1 MYLEHKIACYRTE
14 PSLGKHFCTFSSIEI
29 LSFPGVG
36 HARGIFQVQSDLF
49 MSIYRV
55 TEIEPDWLQWYNV
68 AEINYDHTKV
78 REHLGAGKF
87 GVVSNGVIQL
97 ENGLK

>member
-1 MYLEHKIACYRTE
+1 M
-14 PSLGKHFCTFSSIEI
+14 S
-29 LSFPGVG
+29 
-36 HARGIFQVQSDLF
+36 GIFQVQSDLF
-49 MSIYRV
+49 MSIYLV

-68 AEINYDHTKV
+68 AEINYEDTKV
-78 REHLGAGKF
+78 RDHLGAGKF